1 MAELTQTTLDYPL
14 YLPFS
19 TPNDSHPN
27 PYQGV
32 KHQSSAWSPSY
43 CHTESDPRPSLQV
56 SLLQFATHHSP
67 YTHTLGP

>member
-27 PYQGV
+27 QPGPL
-32 KHQSSAWSPSY
+32 AIA
-43 CHTESDPRPSLQV
+43 TLSLTPGPASK
-56 SLLQFATHHSP
+56 SLSFNLLP
-67 YTHTLGP
+67 IIPPTHTHLAHKAMLYP